1 MINFF
6 EMWSKYLLNQT
17 RAPIGDD
24 LLNEKY
30 VRDLGESVKGDTIK
44 ISSLDFNN
52 TYGEFISTADFG
64 SIEKFF
70 DSQVNGLYS
79 YQSLLNFYIEK
90 ALLQIATFAKGLMY

>member
-1 MINFF
+1 MINVF
-6 EMWSKYLLNQT
+6 EIWSRYLFNQNQ
-17 RAPIGDD
+17 APIGDD

-30 VRDLGESVKGDTIK
+30 VRDSGGSVKGDTIK

-52 TYGEFISTADFG
+52 TYGKFVSAADFG
-64 SIEKFF
+64 SIKKFF

>member
-52 TYGEFISTADFG
+52 TYG
-64 SIEKFF
+64 
-70 DSQVNGLYS
+70 
-79 YQSLLNFYIEK
+79 
-90 ALLQIATFAKGLMY
+90 